1 MASMDALLLFV
12 LIAIITCCIMFTKRF
27 WDESEKHSGD
37 LLPGPRS
44 WPIIGNSFQIDF
56 KRLHV
61 SVTDMV
67 KNHGA
72 IFRIKLMG
80 QTAVVISDPDILR
93 KAYGSEQYGNVFNDR
108 PDSFYGKYVG
118 FDCSGIGFA
127 KADNKATTIK
137 RRMFHRAFK
146 FYGDGIDHFE
156 RNAEDEIKRF
166 LDDLEKTNGS
176 DFDMHEVLVKSFANT
191 IVSLMTGKHA
201 EPNDW
206 KMIWDLIEC
215 GNQMSDPGMNFIYSL
230 MPWIRLFPGPLGR
243 MYRNALE
250 SRDFFLDRFY
260 FRLRGGLNET
270 GADDEQYGMVHTLL
284 KLQEEENQLAGDKII
299 DEKHMKGLII
309 DMTFASSETTTVA
322 LVDAFALLLVH
333 SLVAKKIQEEVDR
346 TVGSARLPQFSDKK
360 DMPYTMATVY
370 EVLRYTTAIAPLC
383 LPHRVLKDE
392 VLEGYHI
399 PKHSLILSNLWHI
412 HHDPERWDEPWSFKP
427 ERFLNT
433 EAKLLPPDHINR
445 RNFLAFS
452 TGHRDCPGENLGKS
466 RMFLYITTVLQSF
479 DLVPASSGELP
490 DTDPNHYVPGTN
502 LRVKSHLCR
511 VVPRI

>member
-1 MASMDALLLFV
+1 MSIMDSMLLFV
-12 LIAIITCCIMFTKRF
+12 FIAAITFFVLFTRRF
-27 WDESEKHSGD
+27 WDKSEKRIGD
-37 LLPGPRS
+37 PLPGPRS
-44 WPIIGNSFQIDF
+44 WPILGNSFQIDF
-56 KRLHV
+56 KHLHV
-61 SVTDMV
+61 SVTHMV
-67 KNHGA
+67 KKYGT
-72 IFRIKLMG
+72 IFRINLMG

-127 KADNKATTIK
+127 KADNKATSIK

-156 RNAEDEIKRF
+156 RNAEDEFKRF

-176 DFDMHEVLVKSFANT
+176 DFDMHEILLKSFANT
-191 IVSLMTGKHA
+191 IVSLMTGKQA

-206 KMIWDLIEC
+206 KMITNLVEC

-230 MPWIRLFPGPLGR
+230 MPFIRFFPGPFGNL
-243 MYRNALE
+243 YRNALE
-250 SRDFFLDRFY
+250 SRDFYLDRFY
-260 FRLRGGLNET
+260 FRLREGLKDSRK
-270 GADDEQYGMVHTLL
+270 DDKHYGMIHTLL
-284 KLQEEENQLAGDKII
+284 KLQEEENQLAGDEII
-299 DEKHMKGLII
+299 DEKHMKGLIL
-309 DMTFASSETTTVA
+309 DMTFASTETTTVA
-322 LVDAFALLLVH
+322 SIDAFALLLVH
-333 SLVAKKIQEEVDR
+333 SLVAKKIQDEVDK
-346 TVGSARLPQFSDKK
+346 TVGSARLPRFSDKK

-383 LPHRVLKDE
+383 LPHRVLRDQ
-392 VLEGYHI
+392 VLERYHI

-412 HHDPERWDEPWSFKP
+412 HHDPERWNEPWSFKP
-427 ERFLNT
+427 ERFLDS
-433 EAKLLPPDHINR
+433 EGKLLPPGHANR

-452 TGHRDCPGENLGKS
+452 TGQRDCPGENLGKS
-466 RMFLYITTVLQSF
+466 RMFLYIATVLQSF
-479 DLVPASSGELP
+479 DLVQASSGELP

-511 VVPRI
+511 VVPRF